1 MAYDKQKAHEYYI
14 KYRKKGLLKGRKKGK
29 AKTKGKAKKAKQE
42 SLVGVSTSGLN
53 EQGKIEAAFIKDDM
67 KKQMNE
73 ALSKAKTDEERQQI
87 KKDYSLKA
95 VQAINDLKNNSDY
108 AQPKKAKAAS
118 TKATKEKTAKE
129 SSKESETK
137 TAASTTK
144 TTTTTAKETV
154 AKEDVERLSNV
165 MTDLSQKVDQLTADQ
180 EEQVKTLLTDIIE
193 QLKKQLEVNIDGGQ
207 STETDGSRTE

>member
-29 AKTKGKAKKAKQE
+29 AKTKGKAKIAKQE

-53 EQGKIEAAFIKDDM
+53 EKGKIEAALIKDDM
-67 KKQMNE
+67 KKQMNA
-73 ALSKAKTDEERQQI
+73 ALSKATTDEERQQI
-87 KKDYSLKA
+87 KRDYSLKA
-95 VQAINDLKNNSDY
+95 VQAINDLKNSSDY
-108 AQPKKAKAAS
+108 AQPKKAKAAKAAKAPKESKAS
-118 TKATKEKTAKE
+118 TSKE
-129 SSKESETK
+129 SSKKSETK
-137 TAASTTK
+137 AATSTTK
-144 TTTTTAKETV
+144 TTTAKETV

-193 QLKKQLEVNIDGGQ
+193 
-207 STETDGSRTE
+207 